1 MENGWVVSADH
12 EVEAVLSC
20 AALEVRPPGQR
31 VPEPMQG
38 TLLGEIFERLV
49 RWNEGERHA
58 ELRRL
63 VEDKLAGW
71 QQTEIQRIARDAA
84 GRLPE
89 HEIAAYTI
97 ASLVGIRDP
106 ERSLSWIRDFA
117 QAVAAGADAA
127 AIERGAVAA
136 ESLVRVLPPVG
147 DADERAN
154 LLGFLFQS
162 YAATARLIE
171 NALTGRTDAPVLM
184 TRRYAAEDVDIC
196 GKSVGK
202 GDAVF
207 VLLTSPRFHF
217 GAGPHACPGRDIA
230 ETIANAAIEVRAR
243 SSHLKPSTG

>member
-1 MENGWVVSADH
+1 RVLMEHGWVVSADE

-20 AALEVRPPGQR
+20 AALEVRPPGER
-31 VPEPMQG
+31 VPKPMQG

-63 VEDKLAGW
+63 VEEKLAQW
-71 QQTEIQRIARDAA
+71 PQKDIQRIARDAA
-84 GRLPE
+84 RRLPE
-89 HEIAAYTI
+89 QEIAAYTI

-106 ERSLSWIRDFA
+106 ERSLSSIRDFA
-117 QAVAAGADAA
+117 QAVAAGADVA
-127 AIERGAVAA
+127 AIERGAAA
-136 ESLVRVLPPVG
+136 AQSLGDALPLAG
-147 DADERAN
+147 DADEKAN

-171 NALTGRTDAPVLM
+171 NGLAGRTDAPVLT

-196 GKSVGK
+196 GKSVRK

-207 VLLTSPRFHF
+207 VLLTSPRFYF

-230 ETIANAAIEVRAR
+230 ETIANAAIEVLAR
-243 SSHLKPSTG
+243 